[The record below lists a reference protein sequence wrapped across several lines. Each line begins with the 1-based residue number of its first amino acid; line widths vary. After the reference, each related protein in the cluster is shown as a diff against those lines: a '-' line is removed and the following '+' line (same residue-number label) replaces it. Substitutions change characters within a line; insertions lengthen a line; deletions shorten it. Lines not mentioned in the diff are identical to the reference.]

1 MNTYIKS
8 SILFAVIIFAAHAGR
23 AQCNSVELINASVS
37 TIPAGYNFL
46 KSYKLE
52 GEPDLEKIEFSYVL
66 TKGSNYILTLM
77 DRNKSIGTVVTLY
90 DNQRNKIASNKI
102 GSDKV
107 SALAFPCNATGI
119 YYIQYTFDPGA
130 TRCGGAAL
138 GFKR

>member
-1 MNTYIKS
+1 MKTTIKS
-8 SILFAVIIFAAHAGR
+8 STIIAVIFFVARVGM
-23 AQCNSVELINASVS
+23 AQCNSLELVNASVS
-37 TIPAGYNFL
+37 TIPTGYNFL
-46 KSYKLE
+46 KSYKIE
-52 GEPDLEKIEFSYVL
+52 GEPDLEKVEFSYVL
-66 TKGSNYILTLM
+66 TKGSNYILTLK

-130 TRCGGAAL
+130 ARCGGAAL

>member
-1 MNTYIKS
+1 MNTTIKS
-8 SILFAVIIFAAHAGR
+8 SILCAVLIFVTQLGM
-23 AQCNSVELINASVS
+23 AQCNSLELVNASVS
-37 TIPAGYNFL
+37 TIPTGYNFL
-46 KSYKLE
+46 KSYKIE
-52 GEPDLEKIEFSYVL
+52 GDPDLEKVEFSYVL
-66 TKGSNYILTLM
+66 TKGSNYILTLK

-107 SALAFPCNATGI
+107 SALAFPCKATGI

>member
-1 MNTYIKS
+1 MKIIIKS
-8 SILFAVIIFAAHAGR
+8 SILLAVIIFTAQMGM
-23 AQCNSVELINASVS
+23 AQCNSIELINASVS
-37 TIPAGYNFL
+37 TIPTGYNFL

-66 TKGSNYILTLM
+66 TKGSNYILTLK

-130 TRCGGAAL
+130 ARCGGAAL
-138 GFKR
+138 GFRR